1 MQSSVLGNIDKKTF
15 DTEKI
20 KLYAKALADLE
31 PAHRA
36 LLLHTQGLTTAQI
49 KETLALTN
57 SLKTKEKLTL
67 AEQTLAMANAG
78 LLKETTKLTAAEL
91 QENLQ
96 STFGHDADVKEL
108 ATKMGL
114 VPVIDKQGD
123 EVYELSAAK
132 LAELSVSKELN
143 EELVKEFGLRSGL
156 NVSSHLEK
164 GVDLVESLKNGL
176 EALKLTAAKTGK
188 SLIPIF
194 KNPVTWVI
202 AGTTALF
209 GLIAAYTYF
218 SDTAAR
224 SKEAAEKSTKAFK
237 DASEALESINSE
249 LKTNQERIDAL
260 SSQEH
265 LSFVEQGELER
276 LREVNKELE
285 IQRVQK
291 EHLAD
296 LAKGEARQD
305 ALDYFNSDA
314 TALRYLGWDNSEVT
328 PVGSKIAKGLS
339 HTGKAIEGV
348 YEGNQI
354 EVLEQQLSDYERLLT
369 RKQELEKG
377 ISDFIVANPGKYE
390 DLTLQQKDQYDNLV
404 AELNTTN
411 SHIGYLDRSINDSIE
426 TVNKFDDSLDLEN
439 DSELISSI
447 QKIHD
452 IFIKIFGN
460 KGQDKSQKFDEVW
473 NSESFK
479 GVKKEL
485 EEMAKAGTLSPDVLK
500 GNEKYNELLE
510 KTGATAE
517 ETSNH
522 IYSLV
527 GAVDDENDKIATTKQ
542 QMIESISG
550 MSAGFE
556 SLDKIMKSIK
566 DDGNAFDYTL
576 LNEKDFKDTFGNL
589 GHEYEDF
596 IEIVSDSPKDIDKC
610 QNAFNKL
617 VGRWISSLGV
627 LKNVEENTANVTISM
642 LELYGVTNAEELVQA
657 ELTVKRNEA
666 ALSALDLSN
675 ATYEE
680 IAAVRDEI
688 ATTDE
693 AKFAINQF
701 YLEKLTAN
709 GIALST
715 DADIKNI
722 MQLVKACGGGITA
735 LQAFQDAKKGLV
747 SAGQNLLDPRT
758 MLDPIAGIKAK
769 QDFENALKNYNDI
782 LNKSQQEIDN
792 VLRVD
797 YTNVEDTG
805 SKSTDPSGGGG
816 SGSDSKNEEEIDW
829 YEHTI
834 DLLER
839 KRERLA
845 QLGESSSL
853 AYLGLSKED
862 FEQAKAIIDS
872 TNESMT
878 VSMDDFAILGQ
889 LASKAGMDISTFFD
903 EIKNGGNEGR
913 SGYLSALVE
922 TDKQALELS
931 RNIANSYLEDY
942 KKAAEQIPEEIRQ
955 KIESG
960 GAGVEIFTGDESESV
975 KKAYDLYKKYLDQ
988 VDDANEKKQRLYE
1001 TNRKLYENELSYLDA
1016 QAAQIEHRNNM
1027 IQKQIDYLNAS
1038 GQILNASTYEHLI
1051 LNLKNQ
1057 QAILDR
1063 QIAAKK
1069 AEMARMLELG
1079 DEGGGYDE
1087 GSVGYYEDLEYIN
1100 SAKESL
1106 ADLILQQEEYNDTLR
1121 QLPVENLQKL
1131 VDMYNDIT
1139 SAIESW
1145 GNAYESAGKTLNAD
1159 YYQVLINNGHQTIA
1173 QLKEQADAVRDV
1185 MDEYEVGSDKYMEMY
1200 NKLQD
1205 INSSIAGIVT
1215 NQNKWNQSILQLPL
1229 DKMSSVIDNLKLMK
1243 DALQAVVDEQ
1253 QNVVSTITEMLDRQR
1268 EMYEEQQKA
1277 EEDVVQKQLDSLNE
1291 QLELLEKQNEER
1303 DLQLQKEQALYDLHN
1318 AQTQKKIQVIRDG
1331 ELVYEADQDAIR
1343 DAQEAVQDADYNIKK
1358 HDLELQVEKLE
1369 DDLESIGKKYDELYE
1384 KLDKIADKWNKIPSD
1399 TEYNSNKQL
1408 VEQWLGKGWEDKILN
1423 STDEELYEYFK
1434 QQFEQNSDSLDKYE
1448 DQIET
1453 AENIKNLVNTYLTAY
1468 RNGTITQEQAMT
1480 GIKNVL
1486 NGITSELTAGENI
1499 KNILNYLASANNTG
1513 ATTNEILNATQT
1525 QLNNAATEMIE
1536 SMKVY
1541 EENSNSIA
1549 ENMQSFGELTEDISD
1564 IRSLIDDVGDNLD
1577 DNLSDIRDILE
1588 DGFDDL
1594 IDALDGYRNRIEDDD
1609 EDDEDYGD
1617 ISNGVIDAGDGNGNH
1632 YDPSDYGPGTNNGND
1647 PSWDRERSKHRYAK
1661 GIEKGPI
1668 ATSTMSEK
1676 QKALHAMATADLKP
1690 DEQPIIAHTGEVVL
1704 NKEQQDTVVKN
1715 GQRYTKVGLEG
1726 LLQSYGIPSTA
1737 GLTNFY
1743 QSLDIPKPDW
1753 NRPSITM
1760 QNSTPSKNIS
1770 VTMGDIHLHEVQNPD
1785 GLAKA
1790 LKNEFPGIAIQEM
1803 SKR

>member
-1 MQSSVLGNIDKKTF
+1 M
-15 DTEKI
+15 
-20 KLYAKALADLE
+20 ADLE
-31 PAHRA
+31 PTHRA

-49 KETLALTN
+49 KETLALTD
-57 SLKTKEKLTL
+57 SLETKEKLTL
-67 AEQTLAMANAG
+67 AEQNLAMANAG
-78 LLKETTKLTAAEL
+78 LLKETTKLTAAEVK
-91 QENLQ
+91 ENLQ
-96 STFGHDADVKEL
+96 STFGHEADVKDL
-108 ATKMGL
+108 ITKMGL
-114 VPVIDKQGD
+114 IPVIDEQGD
-123 EVYELSAAK
+123 EIYELSAAK
-132 LAELSVSKELN
+132 LTELAASKKLNKEL
-143 EELVKEFGLRSGL
+143 LTEFGLRSGL
-156 NVSSHLEK
+156 NMSSSVEK
-164 GVDLVESLKNGL
+164 GVNLVDSLKDSW
-176 EALKLTAAKTGK
+176 EALILTMKKTGK
-188 SLIPIF
+188 GLIPVLV
-194 KNPVTWVI
+194 KLAHNPLTWVAVAAAVI
-202 AGTTALF
+202 G
-209 GLIAAYTYF
+209 GLVAAHRAAAK
-218 SDTAAR
+218 AAR
-224 SKEAAEKSTKAFK
+224 ENYQET
-237 DASEALESINSE
+237 DNQLQELNRELETTNSE
-249 LKTNQERIDAL
+249 LETLKSIDPDDL
-260 SSQEH
+260 TITQKED
-265 LSFVEQGELER
+265 LER
-276 LREVNKELE
+276 LKEQNKELLVRQRYLEKQRKLDANEVAKYTNDTYSHQYSQKVDRNTIDAYKEQLGQSKISSRQKASSYLEGANNTESVQYAASQQAMNSEADSLAKLIAEYEYYAEAKQNAIDAGDINALDNYEEKLVKIEGQLVKEREQLQSMKTDFENADGYDLQLEGTIQRIQAIDNVLHTAGKQVIDYINNTLTEDQKKELLGLQQTGQLTEGILRKNFSNVADFIDGSVASFDDFVAALELYQDE
-285 IQRVQK
+285 IQK
-291 EHLAD
+291 T
-296 LAKGEARQD
+296 
-305 ALDYFNSDA
+305 FS
-314 TALRYLGWDNSEVT
+314 
-328 PVGSKIAKGLS
+328 
-339 HTGKAIEGV
+339 
-348 YEGNQI
+348 
-354 EVLEQQLSDYERLLT
+354 
-369 RKQELEKG
+369 
-377 ISDFIVANPGKYE
+377 
-390 DLTLQQKDQYDNLV
+390 
-404 AELNTTN
+404 NTTVIK
-411 SHIGYLDRSINDSIE
+411 SAEQEVIASISKMS
-426 TVNKFDDSLDLEN
+426 TGFDSLD
-439 DSELISSI
+439 
-447 QKIHD
+447 K
-452 IFIKIFGN
+452 
-460 KGQDKSQKFDEVW
+460 VM
-473 NSESFK
+473 ES
-479 GVKKEL
+479 
-485 EEMAKAGTLSPDVLK
+485 M
-500 GNEKYNELLE
+500 
-510 KTGATAE
+510 
-517 ETSNH
+517 
-522 IYSLV
+522 
-527 GAVDDENDKIATTKQ
+527 
-542 QMIESISG
+542 
-550 MSAGFE
+550 
-556 SLDKIMKSIK
+556 K
-566 DDGNAFDYTL
+566 DDKPFDYTL
-576 LNEKDFKDTFGNL
+576 LDT
-589 GHEYEDF
+589 EDF
-596 IEIVSDSPKDIDKC
+596 QTTFAGLGEEYRDFISIVSKSPKDVKKC
-610 QNAFNKL
+610 QTAFDKL
-617 VGRWISSLGV
+617 LDKWIESSDAIDGV
-627 LKNVEENTANVTISM
+627 TDETAQLAIDM
-642 LELYGVTNAEELVQA
+642 LTVRGVTNAQVIVEDKLAQKHA
-657 ELTVKRNEA
+657 EA
-666 ALSALDLSN
+666 ASATIDLSN
-675 ATYEE
+675 ATY
-680 IAAVRDEI
+680 DEI
-688 ATTDE
+688 ASLAAESEQTDT
-693 AKFAINQF
+693 AKRSFELYIAQKLLSNAAIDP
-701 YLEKLTAN
+701 T
-709 GIALST
+709 G
-715 DADIKNI
+715 D
-722 MQLVKACGGGITA
+722 ITA
-735 LQAFQDAKKGLV
+735 LTSIINSLGIATNAWTDYYRAKSELDTMSNATTRTYTFRGNSATWKEYIDANGV
-747 SAGQNLLDPRT
+747 SHA
-758 MLDPIAGIKAK
+758 IKA
-769 QDFENALKNYNDI
+769 ENFGKELDKKVKETTEFLSKYQKDI
-782 LNKSQQEIDN
+782 EKIQQENTITE
-792 VLRVD
+792 
-797 YTNVEDTG
+797 YTG
-805 SKSTDPSGGGG
+805 PKSTDPSGSGG
-816 SGSDSKNEEEIDW
+816 DSSKKEEDIDW

-839 KRERLA
+839 KRERLS
-845 QLGESSSL
+845 QLGQSSSL

-862 FEQAKAIIDS
+862 FEQAQAIVDS
-872 TNESMT
+872 MNDSMT
-878 VSMDDFAILGQ
+878 ISMDNFVLLGQ
-889 LASKAGMDISTFFD
+889 LASKAGMDISTFLN
-903 EIKNGGNEGR
+903 EIKNGGTEGR

-931 RNIANSYLEDY
+931 RSIASAYLEDY
-942 KKAAEQIPEEIRQ
+942 KKAAEQIPEEIRK

-960 GAGVEIFTGDESESV
+960 GAGIETFTGEESEAV
-975 KKAYDLYKKYLDQ
+975 KNAYDLYKKYLDQ
-988 VDDANEKKQRLYE
+988 IDDANDKKQRLYE
-1001 TNRKLYENELSYLDA
+1001 TNRLLYENELEYLDS

-1027 IQKQIDYLNAS
+1027 IQKQIDYLNTS

-1051 LNLKNQ
+1051 ANLKSQ

-1079 DEGGGYDE
+1079 DENGGYNE
-1087 GSVGYYEDLEYIN
+1087 GSAGYYEDLEYLN

-1173 QLKEQADAVRDV
+1173 QLREQADAVRDV

-1243 DALQAVVDEQ
+1243 DALQSVVDEQ

-1277 EEDVVQKQLDSLNE
+1277 EEDVIQKQLDSLNE

-1434 QQFEQNSDSLDKYE
+1434 QQFEQNSESLDKYE

-1513 ATTNEILNATQT
+1513 ATTNQILNATQA

-1549 ENMQSFGELTEDISD
+1549 ENMQSFGELTENISD

-1594 IDALDGYRNRIEDDD
+1594 IDALDGYRNRVEDDD

-1632 YDPSDYGPGTNNGND
+1632 DNSADYGPAFGTND
-1647 PSWDRERSKHRYAK
+1647 PSWDRERSKHRYAQ

-1704 NKEQQDTVVKN
+1704 NKEQQDTIVKN

-1785 GLAKA
+1785 GFAKA
-1790 LKNEFPGIAIQEM
+1790 LQNEFPGIAIQAM

>member
-1 MQSSVLGNIDKKTF
+1 M
-15 DTEKI
+15 
-20 KLYAKALADLE
+20 
-31 PAHRA
+31 
-36 LLLHTQGLTTAQI
+36 HTQGLTTAQI
-49 KETLALTN
+49 KETLALTD
-57 SLKTKEKLTL
+57 SLETKEKLTL
-67 AEQTLAMANAG
+67 AEQNLAMADAG
-78 LLKETTKLTAAEL
+78 LLKEKTKLTAAEL
-91 QENLQ
+91 KENLQ
-96 STFGHDADVKEL
+96 SAFGHDADVQDL
-108 ATKMGL
+108 VTKMGL
-114 VPVIDKQGD
+114 IPVIDEQGD

-132 LAELSVSKELN
+132 LSELAVTKELN
-143 EELVKEFGLRSGL
+143 EELVKEFGLRSGI

-164 GVDLVESLKNGL
+164 GVNLVESFKNGL
-176 EALKLTAAKTGK
+176 EALKLTAMKTGK
-188 SLIPIF
+188 ALIPIF
-194 KNPVTWVI
+194 KNPVTWVV
-202 AGTTALF
+202 GLTTVLF
-209 GLIAAYTYF
+209 GAIAAYTYF

-237 DASEALESINSE
+237 DTLEELESLNNE
-249 LKTNQERIDAL
+249 LKTNQERIDVL

-296 LAKGEARQD
+296 LAKTEARQD

-314 TALRYLGWDNSEVT
+314 TALRYLGWDNSEVKA
-328 PVGSKIAKGLS
+328 GNA
-339 HTGKAIEGV
+339 HTGKANEGV

-354 EVLEQQLSDYERLLT
+354 EVLEQQLSDYEKLLT
-369 RKQELEKG
+369 RKQALEKD
-377 ISDFIVANPGKYE
+377 ISDFVVANPGKYE
-390 DLTLQQKDQYDNLV
+390 DLTLEQKDQYDNLV

-411 SHIGYLDRSINDSIE
+411 SHIGYLDSSINDSIE

-439 DSELISSI
+439 DSKLISSI
-447 QKIHD
+447 QKIND
-452 IFIKIFGN
+452 IYTRIFGN
-460 KGQDKSQKFDEVW
+460 EGQNKSQKFDEVW

-479 GVKKEL
+479 GTKKEL
-485 EEMAKAGTLSPDVLK
+485 EEMAKAGTLSPEVLE

-527 GAVDDENDKIATTKQ
+527 GAAEELEDASKENVN
-542 QMIESISG
+542 IEQKLISSIG
-550 MSAGFE
+550 NMSTGFD
-556 SLDKIMKSIK
+556 SLDKIMESMK
-566 DDGNAFDYTL
+566 DDSPFDYTL
-576 LNEKDFKDTFGNL
+576 LDTDDFRNTFSNL
-589 GHEYEDF
+589 GEEYSDF
-596 IEIVSDSPKDIDKC
+596 IATVSKSPKDVKKCQTAFDKLIDKW
-610 QNAFNKL
+610 L
-617 VGRWISSLGV
+617 DSSHALDGV
-627 LKNVEENTANVTISM
+627 TDETAQLAVDM
-642 LELYGVTNAEELVQA
+642 LTVRGVTNAQVIVEDKLAQTHA
-657 ELTVKRNEA
+657 EA
-666 ALSALDLSN
+666 ASNTIDLANATYDEIASLAAESEQTDTAKRSFELYIVQKMLSN
-675 ATYEE
+675 A
-680 IAAVRDEI
+680 
-688 ATTDE
+688 
-693 AKFAINQF
+693 AIDP
-701 YLEKLTAN
+701 T
-709 GIALST
+709 G
-715 DADIKNI
+715 D
-722 MQLVKACGGGITA
+722 ITA
-735 LQAFQDAKKGLV
+735 L
-747 SAGQNLLDPRT
+747 
-758 MLDPIAGIKAK
+758 
-769 QDFENALKNYNDI
+769 
-782 LNKSQQEIDN
+782 
-792 VLRVD
+792 
-797 YTNVEDTG
+797 TNVVNSLGIATNAWEDYYRAKAELDIWNNAETKTYTFKGNSAQWKEYVDENGVAHAMKVETFEKKIQDTQDKISQYSKEVEQLQQQNITTEYTG
-805 SKSTDPSGGGG
+805 PKSTDPSGGGG
-816 SGSDSKNEEEIDW
+816 DSKKEEIDW

-903 EIKNGGNEGR
+903 EMKNGGNEGR

-942 KKAAEQIPEEIRQ
+942 KKAAEQIPEEIRK

-960 GAGVEIFTGDESESV
+960 GAGVETFTGEESESV

-1057 QAILDR
+1057 QAILNR

-1069 AEMARMLELG
+1069 AEMARMLEVG
-1079 DEGGGYDE
+1079 DGDGGYNE
-1087 GSVGYYEDLEYIN
+1087 GSVDYYEDLEYIN

-1277 EEDVVQKQLDSLNE
+1277 EEDVVQKQIDSLNE

-1318 AQTQKKIQVIRDG
+1318 AQTQKKIQVKR
-1331 ELVYEADQDAIR
+1331 
-1343 DAQEAVQDADYNIKK
+1343 
-1358 HDLELQVEKLE
+1358 
-1369 DDLESIGKKYDELYE
+1369 
-1384 KLDKIADKWNKIPSD
+1384 IA
-1399 TEYNSNKQL
+1399 
-1408 VEQWLGKGWEDKILN
+1408 
-1423 STDEELYEYFK
+1423 
-1434 QQFEQNSDSLDKYE
+1434 
-1448 DQIET
+1448 
-1453 AENIKNLVNTYLTAY
+1453 
-1468 RNGTITQEQAMT
+1468 
-1480 GIKNVL
+1480 
-1486 NGITSELTAGENI
+1486 
-1499 KNILNYLASANNTG
+1499 
-1513 ATTNEILNATQT
+1513 
-1525 QLNNAATEMIE
+1525 
-1536 SMKVY
+1536 
-1541 EENSNSIA
+1541 
-1549 ENMQSFGELTEDISD
+1549 
-1564 IRSLIDDVGDNLD
+1564 
-1577 DNLSDIRDILE
+1577 
-1588 DGFDDL
+1588 
-1594 IDALDGYRNRIEDDD
+1594 
-1609 EDDEDYGD
+1609 
-1617 ISNGVIDAGDGNGNH
+1617 
-1632 YDPSDYGPGTNNGND
+1632 
-1647 PSWDRERSKHRYAK
+1647 
-1661 GIEKGPI
+1661 
-1668 ATSTMSEK
+1668 
-1676 QKALHAMATADLKP
+1676 
-1690 DEQPIIAHTGEVVL
+1690 
-1704 NKEQQDTVVKN
+1704 
-1715 GQRYTKVGLEG
+1715 
-1726 LLQSYGIPSTA
+1726 
-1737 GLTNFY
+1737 
-1743 QSLDIPKPDW
+1743 
-1753 NRPSITM
+1753 
-1760 QNSTPSKNIS
+1760 
-1770 VTMGDIHLHEVQNPD
+1770 
-1785 GLAKA
+1785 
-1790 LKNEFPGIAIQEM
+1790 
-1803 SKR
+1803 

>member
-20 KLYAKALADLE
+20 KLYAKALTDLE
-31 PAHRA
+31 PTHRA

-49 KETLALTN
+49 KETLALTD
-57 SLKTKEKLTL
+57 SLETKEKLTL
-67 AEQTLAMANAG
+67 AEQNLAMANAG

-164 GVDLVESLKNGL
+164 GVNLVESFKNGL
-176 EALKLTAAKTGK
+176 EALKLTATKTGK
-188 SLIPIF
+188 ALVPILA
-194 KNPVTWVI
+194 KLAHNPLTWVAVAAAAI
-202 AGTTALF
+202 G
-209 GLIAAYTYF
+209 GLITAHKAAAKAARENFKETDNQLQEVNSELSSINTELERLKAIDPADLTITQKEDLERLKEQNKELLIRQQYLEKQKKIDAKEVAKYTNGEYNKKYSQDVNRNNIDVYKQQLGQKKVISKQKASSYLEGANNTESIQYAASNQQDSQNELNNLAKLIAEYEYYTEAKQNAINTNDAKVIEQYNEKLIKLQGSLVNERKQLQLMKTDFENAEGYDLQLEGVIQKIQAIDNTLYSAGKQVVDYIKNTLSEDQKKELLGLQQTGQLTEDILKKNFSNVAEFLDGSVASFDDFVAALALYQDEIQKTF
-218 SDTAAR
+218 SDTAVIK
-224 SKEAAEKSTKAFK
+224 SAEQEVI
-237 DASEALESINSE
+237 ASIG
-249 LKTNQERIDAL
+249 KM
-260 SSQEH
+260 SS
-265 LSFVEQGELER
+265 G
-276 LREVNKELE
+276 
-285 IQRVQK
+285 
-291 EHLAD
+291 
-296 LAKGEARQD
+296 
-305 ALDYFNSDA
+305 
-314 TALRYLGWDNSEVT
+314 
-328 PVGSKIAKGLS
+328 
-339 HTGKAIEGV
+339 
-348 YEGNQI
+348 
-354 EVLEQQLSDYERLLT
+354 
-369 RKQELEKG
+369 
-377 ISDFIVANPGKYE
+377 
-390 DLTLQQKDQYDNLV
+390 
-404 AELNTTN
+404 
-411 SHIGYLDRSINDSIE
+411 
-426 TVNKFDDSLDLEN
+426 
-439 DSELISSI
+439 
-447 QKIHD
+447 
-452 IFIKIFGN
+452 FG
-460 KGQDKSQKFDEVW
+460 
-473 NSESFK
+473 
-479 GVKKEL
+479 
-485 EEMAKAGTLSPDVLK
+485 
-500 GNEKYNELLE
+500 
-510 KTGATAE
+510 
-517 ETSNH
+517 
-522 IYSLV
+522 
-527 GAVDDENDKIATTKQ
+527 
-542 QMIESISG
+542 
-550 MSAGFE
+550 
-556 SLDKIMKSIK
+556 SLDKVMESMK
-566 DDGNAFDYTL
+566 DDSPFDYTL
-576 LNEKDFKDTFGNL
+576 LDTEEFQTTFSGL
-589 GHEYEDF
+589 GEEYRDF
-596 IEIVSDSPKDIDKC
+596 IATVSKSPKDIKKC
-610 QNAFNKL
+610 QTAFDKL
-617 VGRWISSLGV
+617 VDKWLDSSDALDGV
-627 LKNVEENTANVTISM
+627 TDETAQLAIDM
-642 LELYGVTNAEELVQA
+642 LTVRGVTNAQVIVEDKLAQA
-657 ELTVKRNEA
+657 HAEA
-666 ALSALDLSN
+666 ASNTIDLTNATYDEIASLAAETEQTDTAKRSFELYIVQKMLSN
-675 ATYEE
+675 A
-680 IAAVRDEI
+680 
-688 ATTDE
+688 
-693 AKFAINQF
+693 AIDP
-701 YLEKLTAN
+701 T
-709 GIALST
+709 G
-715 DADIKNI
+715 D
-722 MQLVKACGGGITA
+722 ITA
-735 LQAFQDAKKGLV
+735 LTNIVNSLGIATNAWTDYYRAKADLDAMSNAATRTYTFRGNSATWKEYVDSNGVAHAVKAENFNKEVEKKEKETTDLL
-747 SAGQNLLDPRT
+747 SNYQKDIEKIQQQNVT
-758 MLDPIAGIKAK
+758 T
-769 QDFENALKNYNDI
+769 E
-782 LNKSQQEIDN
+782 
-792 VLRVD
+792 
-797 YTNVEDTG
+797 YTG
-805 SKSTDPSGGGG
+805 PKSTVPSGGGG

-942 KKAAEQIPEEIRQ
+942 KKAAEQIPEEIRK

-960 GAGVEIFTGDESESV
+960 GAGVETFTGEESESV

-1079 DEGGGYDE
+1079 NEGGGYNE

-1243 DALQAVVDEQ
+1243 DALQSVVDEQ

-1277 EEDVVQKQLDSLNE
+1277 EEDVIQKQLDSLNE
-1291 QLELLEKQNEER
+1291 QLELLEKQNKER

-1318 AQTQKKIQVIRDG
+1318 AQTQKKIQVKR
-1331 ELVYEADQDAIR
+1331 
-1343 DAQEAVQDADYNIKK
+1343 
-1358 HDLELQVEKLE
+1358 
-1369 DDLESIGKKYDELYE
+1369 
-1384 KLDKIADKWNKIPSD
+1384 IA
-1399 TEYNSNKQL
+1399 
-1408 VEQWLGKGWEDKILN
+1408 
-1423 STDEELYEYFK
+1423 
-1434 QQFEQNSDSLDKYE
+1434 
-1448 DQIET
+1448 
-1453 AENIKNLVNTYLTAY
+1453 
-1468 RNGTITQEQAMT
+1468 
-1480 GIKNVL
+1480 
-1486 NGITSELTAGENI
+1486 
-1499 KNILNYLASANNTG
+1499 
-1513 ATTNEILNATQT
+1513 
-1525 QLNNAATEMIE
+1525 
-1536 SMKVY
+1536 
-1541 EENSNSIA
+1541 
-1549 ENMQSFGELTEDISD
+1549 
-1564 IRSLIDDVGDNLD
+1564 
-1577 DNLSDIRDILE
+1577 
-1588 DGFDDL
+1588 
-1594 IDALDGYRNRIEDDD
+1594 
-1609 EDDEDYGD
+1609 
-1617 ISNGVIDAGDGNGNH
+1617 
-1632 YDPSDYGPGTNNGND
+1632 
-1647 PSWDRERSKHRYAK
+1647 
-1661 GIEKGPI
+1661 
-1668 ATSTMSEK
+1668 
-1676 QKALHAMATADLKP
+1676 
-1690 DEQPIIAHTGEVVL
+1690 
-1704 NKEQQDTVVKN
+1704 
-1715 GQRYTKVGLEG
+1715 
-1726 LLQSYGIPSTA
+1726 
-1737 GLTNFY
+1737 
-1743 QSLDIPKPDW
+1743 
-1753 NRPSITM
+1753 
-1760 QNSTPSKNIS
+1760 
-1770 VTMGDIHLHEVQNPD
+1770 
-1785 GLAKA
+1785 
-1790 LKNEFPGIAIQEM
+1790 
-1803 SKR
+1803 

>member
-1 MQSSVLGNIDKKTF
+1 MQSSVLGNIDEKAF

-20 KLYAKALADLE
+20 KLYAKALTDLE
-31 PAHRA
+31 PTHRA

-57 SLKTKEKLTL
+57 SLETKEKLTL

-91 QENLQ
+91 KENLQ
-96 STFGHDADVKEL
+96 STFGHDADVKDL
-108 ATKMGL
+108 VTKMGL

-164 GVDLVESLKNGL
+164 GVNLVESFKNGL
-176 EALKLTAAKTGK
+176 EALKLTATKTGK
-188 SLIPIF
+188 ALVPILV
-194 KNPVTWVI
+194 KLAHNPLTWI
-202 AGTTALF
+202 AVAGAAIG
-209 GLIAAYTYF
+209 GLIAAHKAAAK
-218 SDTAAR
+218 AAR
-224 SKEAAEKSTKAFK
+224 ENFKET
-237 DASEALESINSE
+237 DNQLQEANSE
-249 LKTNQERIDAL
+249 L
-260 SSQEH
+260 SSINE
-265 LSFVEQGELER
+265 ELER
-276 LREVNKELE
+276 LKAIDPDDLTITQKEDLERLKEQNKELLIRQQYLE
-285 IQRVQK
+285 NQK
-291 EHLAD
+291 KIDAKEVAKYTNDEYSKKYSQSIDRNSIDTYKQQLGQNKVTPKQKASSYLEGANNTESTPYAASNQQD
-296 LAKGEARQD
+296 SQNELNNLAKLIAEYEYYTEAKQNAINTND
-305 ALDYFNSDA
+305 A
-314 TALRYLGWDNSEVT
+314 
-328 PVGSKIAKGLS
+328 
-339 HTGKAIEGV
+339 KAIEQYNEKLIKLQGSLV
-348 YEGNQI
+348 DE
-354 EVLEQQLSDYERLLT
+354 
-369 RKQELEKG
+369 RKQLQLMKTDFENAEGYGLQLEGVVQRIQAIDNTLYSAGKQVVDYINNTLSEEQKKELLGLQETGQLTEDVLKKNFSNVAAFLDG
-377 ISDFIVANPGKYE
+377 SIATFDDFVNALEIYQDEIKNTFSDTTVIKSAEQEVIASISKMSTGF
-390 DLTLQQKDQYDNLV
+390 
-404 AELNTTN
+404 
-411 SHIGYLDRSINDSIE
+411 
-426 TVNKFDDSLDLEN
+426 DSLD
-439 DSELISSI
+439 
-447 QKIHD
+447 K
-452 IFIKIFGN
+452 
-460 KGQDKSQKFDEVW
+460 VM
-473 NSESFK
+473 ES
-479 GVKKEL
+479 
-485 EEMAKAGTLSPDVLK
+485 M
-500 GNEKYNELLE
+500 
-510 KTGATAE
+510 
-517 ETSNH
+517 
-522 IYSLV
+522 
-527 GAVDDENDKIATTKQ
+527 
-542 QMIESISG
+542 
-550 MSAGFE
+550 
-556 SLDKIMKSIK
+556 K
-566 DDGNAFDYTL
+566 DDSPFDYTL
-576 LNEKDFKDTFGNL
+576 LDNEDFRNTFSNL
-589 GHEYEDF
+589 GDEYRDF
-596 IEIVSDSPKDIDKC
+596 ISIVSSSPKDVKKC
-610 QNAFNKL
+610 QTAFDKL
-617 VGRWISSLGV
+617 VDKWI
-627 LKNVEENTANVTISM
+627 ENSEALDNVTDETAQLAIDM
-642 LELYGVTNAEELVQA
+642 LSVRGVTNAQVIVEDKLAQKHA
-657 ELTVKRNEA
+657 EA
-666 ALSALDLSN
+666 ALSTIDLKNATYDEIVALATESEQTDSAKRSFELYIVQKMLSN
-675 ATYEE
+675 A
-680 IAAVRDEI
+680 
-688 ATTDE
+688 
-693 AKFAINQF
+693 AIDP
-701 YLEKLTAN
+701 T
-709 GIALST
+709 G
-715 DADIKNI
+715 D
-722 MQLVKACGGGITA
+722 ITA
-735 LQAFQDAKKGLV
+735 LTNIVNSLGIATNAWTDYYRAKADLDAMSNAATRTYTFRGNSATWKEYVDSNGVAHAVKAENFNKEVEKKEKETTDLL
-747 SAGQNLLDPRT
+747 SNYQKDIEKIQQQNVT
-758 MLDPIAGIKAK
+758 T
-769 QDFENALKNYNDI
+769 E
-782 LNKSQQEIDN
+782 
-792 VLRVD
+792 
-797 YTNVEDTG
+797 YTG
-805 SKSTDPSGGGG
+805 PKSTVPSGGGG

-942 KKAAEQIPEEIRQ
+942 KKAAEQIPEEIRK

-960 GAGVEIFTGDESESV
+960 GAGVEIFTGEESESV

-1318 AQTQKKIQVIRDG
+1318 AQTQKKIQVKR
-1331 ELVYEADQDAIR
+1331 
-1343 DAQEAVQDADYNIKK
+1343 
-1358 HDLELQVEKLE
+1358 
-1369 DDLESIGKKYDELYE
+1369 
-1384 KLDKIADKWNKIPSD
+1384 IA
-1399 TEYNSNKQL
+1399 
-1408 VEQWLGKGWEDKILN
+1408 
-1423 STDEELYEYFK
+1423 
-1434 QQFEQNSDSLDKYE
+1434 
-1448 DQIET
+1448 
-1453 AENIKNLVNTYLTAY
+1453 
-1468 RNGTITQEQAMT
+1468 
-1480 GIKNVL
+1480 
-1486 NGITSELTAGENI
+1486 
-1499 KNILNYLASANNTG
+1499 
-1513 ATTNEILNATQT
+1513 
-1525 QLNNAATEMIE
+1525 
-1536 SMKVY
+1536 
-1541 EENSNSIA
+1541 
-1549 ENMQSFGELTEDISD
+1549 
-1564 IRSLIDDVGDNLD
+1564 
-1577 DNLSDIRDILE
+1577 
-1588 DGFDDL
+1588 
-1594 IDALDGYRNRIEDDD
+1594 
-1609 EDDEDYGD
+1609 
-1617 ISNGVIDAGDGNGNH
+1617 
-1632 YDPSDYGPGTNNGND
+1632 
-1647 PSWDRERSKHRYAK
+1647 
-1661 GIEKGPI
+1661 
-1668 ATSTMSEK
+1668 
-1676 QKALHAMATADLKP
+1676 
-1690 DEQPIIAHTGEVVL
+1690 
-1704 NKEQQDTVVKN
+1704 
-1715 GQRYTKVGLEG
+1715 
-1726 LLQSYGIPSTA
+1726 
-1737 GLTNFY
+1737 
-1743 QSLDIPKPDW
+1743 
-1753 NRPSITM
+1753 
-1760 QNSTPSKNIS
+1760 
-1770 VTMGDIHLHEVQNPD
+1770 
-1785 GLAKA
+1785 
-1790 LKNEFPGIAIQEM
+1790 
-1803 SKR
+1803 

>member
-1 MQSSVLGNIDKKTF
+1 MSQFKSQLDSIGKESLD
-15 DTEKI
+15 DSKI
-20 KLYAKALADLE
+20 KLYALALQDLGAE
-31 PAHRA
+31 QSA
-36 LLLHTQGLTTAQI
+36 LILHTQNFTNAQIRQVLALKENLTT
-49 KETLALTN
+49 N
-57 SLKTKEKLTL
+57 EKLT
-67 AEQTLAMANAG
+67 ASEQYLAMANAG

-91 QENLQ
+91 QNNLQ
-96 STFGHDADVKEL
+96 STFGNKLDSKEL
-108 ATKMGL
+108 ITKMGL
-114 VPVIDKQGD
+114 VPVINEQGE

-132 LAELSVSKELN
+132 LKEFAVTKQLN
-143 EELVKEFGLRSGL
+143 DELVKEFALRSG
-156 NVSSHLEK
+156 
-164 GVDLVESLKNGL
+164 GL
-176 EALKLTAAKTGK
+176 EVYKASAIKQSYNLIDGLKDRFTALKLTATETGK
-188 SLIPIF
+188 ALIPIF
-194 KNPVTWVI
+194 KNPVTWVV
-202 AGTTALF
+202 GLTTVLF
-209 GLIAAYTYF
+209 GAIAAYTYF

-237 DASEALESINSE
+237 EASEELESINSE

-296 LAKGEARQD
+296 LAKSEAHQD
-305 ALDYFNSDA
+305 ALGYFNSDA
-314 TALRYLGWDNSEVT
+314 TAIRYLGWDNSEVKA
-328 PVGSKIAKGLS
+328 GNAHI
-339 HTGKAIEGV
+339 GKANEGV
-348 YEGNQI
+348 YEGNQL
-354 EVLEQQLSDYERLLT
+354 EVLKQQLSDYERLLET
-369 RKQELEKG
+369 KQTLEKE
-377 ISDFIVANPGKYE
+377 ISDFVVANPGKYE
-390 DLTLQQKDQYDNLV
+390 DLTLKQKDQYDNLI

-411 SHIGYLDRSINDSIE
+411 SHIGYLDSSINDSIE

-439 DSELISSI
+439 DSKLISSI
-447 QKIHD
+447 QKIND
-452 IFIKIFGN
+452 IYTRIFGN
-460 KGQDKSQKFDEVW
+460 AGQNTTQKFDEVW

-479 GVKKEL
+479 GTKKEL
-485 EEMAKAGTLSPDVLK
+485 EEMAKAGTLSPEVLE

-542 QMIESISG
+542 QMIESISD
-550 MSAGFE
+550 MSTGFE

-566 DDGNAFDYTL
+566 DDDNVFDYTL

-596 IEIVSDSPKDIDKC
+596 IEIISDSPKDINKC
-610 QNAFNKL
+610 QDAFNKL
-617 VGRWISSLGV
+617 VGRWISSTGV
-627 LKNVEENTANVTISM
+627 LKNVEENTAKVAISM
-642 LELYGVTNAEELVQA
+642 LELQGVTNAEELVQA
-657 ELTVKRNEA
+657 ELTVKRNES

-797 YTNVEDTG
+797 YTNVEYTG
-805 SKSTDPSGGGG
+805 PKSTDPSGGGG
-816 SGSDSKNEEEIDW
+816 GDSKNEEEIDW

-903 EIKNGGNEGR
+903 EMKNGGNEGR

-942 KKAAEQIPEEIRQ
+942 KKAAEQIPEEIRK
-955 KIESG
+955 KIELG
-960 GAGVEIFTGDESESV
+960 GAGVEIFTGEESESV

-1057 QAILDR
+1057 QTILDR

-1159 YYQVLINNGHQTIA
+1159 YYQVLINNGHQTIV

-1277 EEDVVQKQLDSLNE
+1277 EEDVVQKQIDSLNE

-1434 QQFEQNSDSLDKYE
+1434 QQFEQNSESLDKYE

-1513 ATTNEILNATQT
+1513 ATTNQILNATQA

-1609 EDDEDYGD
+1609 EDDDDYGD
-1617 ISNGVIDAGDGNGNH
+1617 ISNGVIDAGDGKGNH
-1632 YDPSDYGPGTNNGND
+1632 DNSADYGPAFGTND

-1785 GLAKA
+1785 GFAKA
-1790 LKNEFPGIAIQEM
+1790 LQNEFPGIAIQTM